1 MNVRVCATY
10 GKRPEKPVEAD
21 MQEVRMDVFSEVPS
35 WADGNTIVTAA
46 GKDHLAVP
54 KDFQGL
60 IDVGDRDTCVPCR
73 KIRSFHHF
81 EGVPPFPF
89 LMMEMGAG
97 DQWLSKC
104 ACKVNSF
111 RDLHTLYKVA
121 RSTERR
127 HVVLGMGELGMVTRI
142 RADVLENQFTFAY
155 SGQPTA
161 PGQLS
166 VEEMRELGDDPE
178 IVGIT
183 GHPLSHSRSPAMQN
197 AAMRKAGIRG
207 RYLVFDS
214 PDLIGLPEVIREYR
228 IRGMNV
234 TIPYKQ
240 DVAPMMDSLEGPAEV
255 IGAVNTIV
263 NRDGRLVG
271 ENTDVAGI
279 IHAFAKTGKPL
290 SEHSKVLVHGTGGAA
305 RAAVYA
311 AMSQDCEVTVI
322 GRTPEHVSSLCEE
335 AGCEAFAG
343 GRVSGFDAVINCT
356 PIGMKEDSAYL
367 FDINDIRGSM
377 TVLDMVYNRKT
388 ALVRAAEARGS
399 AVAKGTDMLVGQGA
413 ESFRLWFGK
422 EPDIRAMEDAL

>member
-1 MNVRVCATY
+1 MRICATY
-10 GKRPEKPVEAD
+10 GAVPEKPVPAE
-21 MQEVRMDVFSEVPS
+21 MQEVRMDVFPSVPD

-46 GKDHLAVP
+46 GKDHIQVP
-54 KDFQGL
+54 PGFEGL

-89 LMMEMGAG
+89 LMMEMTSG

-104 ACKVNSF
+104 ACKVNSL

-121 RSTERR
+121 KSTERR
-127 HVVLGMGELGMVTRI
+127 HVVLGMGELGMVSRI
-142 RADVLENQFTFAY
+142 RQDVLGNMFTFAY
-155 SGQPTA
+155 SGQSTA

-166 VEEMRELGDDPE
+166 VEEMESLGEDPQ
-178 IVGIT
+178 IVGIL
-183 GHPLSHSRSPAMQN
+183 GHPLSHSKSPAMQN
-197 AAMRKAGIRG
+197 AAMKKAGIKG

-214 PDLIGLPEVIREYR
+214 PDLTNLGDVIREYR

-240 DVAPMMDSLEGPAEV
+240 DVAPMMDSLEGPAET
-255 IGAVNTIV
+255 IGAVNTII
-263 NRDGRLVG
+263 NDNGKLIG
-271 ENTDVAGI
+271 TNTDVAGI
-279 IHAFAKTGKPL
+279 IHSFKKTGKEL
-290 SEHSKVLVHGTGGAA
+290 SKHSRVLVHGTGGAA

-311 AMSQDCEVTVI
+311 AMSQGCEVTVI

-335 AGCEAFAG
+335 AGCEAFTG
-343 GRVSGFDAVINCT
+343 GSVSGFDAVINCT
-356 PIGMKEDSAYL
+356 PIGMKEDSEYL

-377 TVLDMVYNRKT
+377 TILDMVYNRKT

-399 AVAKGTDMLVGQGA
+399 RIAKGSDMLVRQGA

-422 EPDIRAMEDAL
+422 DPDIRVMEDSL